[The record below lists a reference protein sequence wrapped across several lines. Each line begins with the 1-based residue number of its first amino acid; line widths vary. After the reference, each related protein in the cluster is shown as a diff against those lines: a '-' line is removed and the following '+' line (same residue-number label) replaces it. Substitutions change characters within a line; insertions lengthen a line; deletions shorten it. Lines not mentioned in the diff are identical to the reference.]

1 MTDIVDPA
9 TRSRMMAA
17 IRGKDTKPEMI
28 VRQFLHGKGFR
39 YRLHVKELPGK
50 PDIVLPKYDAVV
62 FVHGCFWH
70 HHTNCKSAQMPKS
83 NSVFWRNKIMS
94 NVTRDSL
101 NVARLESLGWRTIVI
116 WECEVR
122 DRLNRIVKEI
132 TNENR

>member
-1 MTDIVDPA
+1 
-9 TRSRMMAA
+9 MAA

-70 HHTNCKSAQMPKS
+70 HHTNCKSARMPKS

-101 NVARLESLGWRTIVI
+101 NVARLESLGWRTIVV

-122 DRLNRIVKEI
+122 DRLNHIVKEI